1 MASKGR
7 TPLSALEKAKRKAAR
22 DYRRIAEKRSLT
34 YDDIYGKRAG
44 NKNMG
49 RKPVSKEEQ
58 IRRAKKQF
66 LKSLSEHRA
75 EARKESIDL
84 PDIKSLLRE
93 YRTYRAN
100 DSAGRKSA
108 DRYLILKKHL
118 KKENEKLL
126 QAQRELESDDI
137 PCPLETYSGRGRKPM
152 SKREKVKYLSDK
164 VTEVVL
170 EMEEVYKKVPES
182 QKIYYE
188 LRDARLELR
197 ELRENLKNQ
206 KLAPFDDVLAA
217 REELEQKVSEL
228 ETAYNEQLKLE
239 KKESKSKPLQSS
251 TSALSPTTTPLPSV
265 ATTLSN
271 SENEVTEE
279 LFQNRSPHQVIDN
292 MKQDLA
298 EVEEEIKRL
307 ELLEEVLRKKEEF
320 IKKRKLIKQG
330 IENIQNKII

>member
-22 DYRRIAEKRSLT
+22 DYRSIAEKRSLT

-75 EARKESIDL
+75 EARKESISL

-93 YRTYRAN
+93 YRVYRAN

-108 DRYLILKKHL
+108 DRVIILQKYID
-118 KKENEKLL
+118 KERMKLQKANRDL
-126 QAQRELESDDI
+126 HSDDV
-137 PCPLETYSGRGRKPM
+137 PCPLETYTGRGRKPM
-152 SKREKVKYLSDK
+152 SKQEKVDYLARKIEEASREKDELLKSA
-164 VTEVVL
+164 
-170 EMEEVYKKVPES
+170 PES
-182 QKIYYE
+182 QKIYYK

-197 ELRENLKNQ
+197 VRKKSKKERPHDEML
-206 KLAPFDDVLAA
+206 DYYI
-217 REELEQKVSEL
+217 EEALNEVSEL

-239 KKESKSKPLQSS
+239 KKEAKSKPLPSS
-251 TSALSPTTTPLPSV
+251 TSTLSPATTPLPSV

-271 SENEVTEE
+271 SESEVAEE
-279 LFQNRSPHQVIDN
+279 LFQNRSPHEIIDN

-298 EVEEEIKRL
+298 EVNEEIQAI
-307 ELLEEVLRKKEEF
+307 EQLEEALRKKLEL
-320 IKKRKLIKQG
+320 IKKKKLIQQG
-330 IENIQNKII
+330 IENVQNKII

>member
-22 DYRRIAEKRSLT
+22 DYRSIAEKRSLT

-75 EARKESIDL
+75 EAREESIDL

-108 DRYLILKKHL
+108 DRVIILQKYID
-118 KKENEKLL
+118 KERIKLD
-126 QAQRELESDDI
+126 QAIADLNSDDV

-152 SKREKVKYLSDK
+152 SKQEKVDYLNGK
-164 VTEVVL
+164 L
-170 EMEEVYKKVPES
+170 EDAAREMSGLLENAPES
-182 QKIYYE
+182 QKIYYK
-188 LRDARLELR
+188 LREARLEVR
-197 ELRENLKNQ
+197 TLKQN
-206 KLAPFDDVLAA
+206 KERYPHDEMIV
-217 REELEQKVSEL
+217 EYLERALDEVSKL

-239 KKESKSKPLQSS
+239 KKEAKSKPLPNS
-251 TSALSPTTTPLPSV
+251 TS
-265 ATTLSN
+265 TLSN

-279 LFQNRSPHQVIDN
+279 LFQNRSPHEVIDN

-307 ELLEEVLRKKEEF
+307 ELLEEVLRRKEVF
-320 IKKRKLIKQG
+320 IKKKKLIQQG
-330 IENIQNKII
+330 IKNIQNKII

>member
-22 DYRRIAEKRSLT
+22 DYRSIAEKRSLT

-75 EARKESIDL
+75 EARKESISL

-93 YRTYRAN
+93 YRVYRAN

-108 DRYLILKKHL
+108 DRVIILQKYIDKERMKLDQAIADL
-118 KKENEKLL
+118 K
-126 QAQRELESDDI
+126 SDDV

-152 SKREKVKYLSDK
+152 SKQEKVDYLSGK
-164 VTEVVL
+164 L
-170 EMEEVYKKVPES
+170 EDAAREMNELLESAPES
-182 QKIYYE
+182 QKIYYK
-188 LRDARLELR
+188 LREARLEVRSLKQNR
-197 ELRENLKNQ
+197 ERY
-206 KLAPFDDVLAA
+206 PDDEMVI
-217 REELEQKVSEL
+217 EYLERAQDEVSEL

-239 KKESKSKPLQSS
+239 KKEAKSKPLPSS
-251 TSALSPTTTPLPSV
+251 TSTLSPATTPLPSV

-271 SENEVTEE
+271 SESEVAEE
-279 LFQNRSPHQVIDN
+279 LFQNRSPHEIIDN

-298 EVEEEIKRL
+298 EVNEEIQAI
-307 ELLEEVLRKKEEF
+307 EQLEEALRKKLEL
-320 IKKRKLIKQG
+320 IKKKKLIQQG
-330 IENIQNKII
+330 IENVQNKII

>member
-7 TPLSALEKAKRKAAR
+7 TPLSDLEKAKRKAAR
-22 DYRRIAEKRSLT
+22 DYRSIAEKRNLT
-34 YDDIYGKRAG
+34 YDDIFGKRAG

-49 RKPVSKEEQ
+49 RKPISKEEQ

-75 EARKESIDL
+75 EARKESISL
-84 PDIKSLLRE
+84 PDIRQLLRE

-108 DRYLILKKHL
+108 DRVIILQKYID
-118 KKENEKLL
+118 KERMKLQ
-126 QAQRELESDDI
+126 QAIHELGNDDV
-137 PCPLETYSGRGRKPM
+137 PCPLETYTGRGRKPM
-152 SKREKVKYLSDK
+152 SKQQKVDYLASKLEEAAREMNELLKSA
-164 VTEVVL
+164 
-170 EMEEVYKKVPES
+170 PES
-182 QKIYYE
+182 QKIYYK
-188 LRDARLELR
+188 LREARLEVRALKKSR
-197 ELRENLKNQ
+197 EQRPHDEM
-206 KLAPFDDVLAA
+206 VI
-217 REELEQKVSEL
+217 EYLERAQDEVSEL

-265 ATTLSN
+265 ATTMSN
-271 SENEVTEE
+271 SENDIPDT
-279 LFQNRSPHQVIDN
+279 LFQHRSPHEMISD

-298 EVEEEIKRL
+298 EVDDEIKAI
-307 ELLEEVLRKKEEF
+307 EELEEALRKKLEL

>member
-22 DYRRIAEKRSLT
+22 DYRSIAEKRSLT

-49 RKPVSKEEQ
+49 RKPVSKQEQ

-84 PDIKSLLRE
+84 PNVKSLLRE

-108 DRYLILKKHL
+108 DRVIILQKYIE
-118 KKENEKLL
+118 KERMKLQ
-126 QAQRELESDDI
+126 QAIHDLGNDDV
-137 PCPLETYSGRGRKPM
+137 PCPLETYIGRGRKPM
-152 SKREKVKYLSDK
+152 SKQQKVDYLASKLEEAAREMNELLKSA
-164 VTEVVL
+164 
-170 EMEEVYKKVPES
+170 PES
-182 QKIYYE
+182 QKVYYK
-188 LRDARLELR
+188 LREARLEVRALKKSR
-197 ELRENLKNQ
+197 EQGPHDEM
-206 KLAPFDDVLAA
+206 VI
-217 REELEQKVSEL
+217 EYLERAQDEVSEL
-228 ETAYNEQLKLE
+228 EAAYNEQLKLE
-239 KKESKSKPLQSS
+239 KKESKSKSLPSS
-251 TSALSPTTTPLPSV
+251 TSALSPAETPLPSM
-265 ATTLSN
+265 ATTLLN

-279 LFQNRSPHQVIDN
+279 LFQNRSLHEVIDN

-298 EVEEEIKRL
+298 EVEEEIMRL
-307 ELLEEVLRKKEEF
+307 EFLEEVLRKKEEF
-320 IKKRKLIKQG
+320 IKKKKLIQQG
-330 IENIQNKII
+330 IKNVQNKII